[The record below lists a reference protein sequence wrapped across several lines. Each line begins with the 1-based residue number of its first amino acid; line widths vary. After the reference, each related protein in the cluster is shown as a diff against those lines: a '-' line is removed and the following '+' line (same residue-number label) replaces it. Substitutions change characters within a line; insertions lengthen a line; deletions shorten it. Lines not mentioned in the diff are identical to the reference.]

1 MVRKVDG
8 SPGGVRAPQSTTG
21 AAPAPKTTKADGAAK
36 PKDAGYDDVKKKPL
50 SLSGRFKASPL
61 PDGVRTPCDLKSLV
75 AGQRVL
81 AQAGAATGATAKKA
95 AKHEL
100 EGLRLLTDNGAG
112 EPVSVKQVLGSKT
125 GYASRY
131 EAIAAARMSGTDTGF
146 VVQKGGRWFAVEADK
161 SGTGDKTASSDN
173 GLNAVEALPPYNE
186 DGIASLRK
194 DLKQALADGD
204 GARASSLRLTLA
216 SALFGV
222 PEREIVF
229 NRNETDRVAGKINL
243 VDLPKEELGR
253 HGPEHD
259 HGEEFTPGE
268 KTAIEVDVD
277 LLLGETGNPL
287 GVLFHESSHQADYE
301 LAQKWVRAYEKD
313 TGQRFAPSKDG
324 DASFTVWL
332 NEHSSGK
339 KTPAISRADAAVV
352 TDATRRGVNGNT
364 EARAYLGAFLGAL
377 EAGSPEAAKDQLVT
391 WAKGQPSR
399 IPSPGLNVENELFRK
414 MESAYRAMPK
424 DQRAA
429 FDAAL
434 KEAKAVPNSP
444 LARFDHATALKLKG

>member
-8 SPGGVRAPQSTTG
+8 GSPGIRAPQSTVGT
-21 AAPAPKTTKADGAAK
+21 APAPKTTKADGAAT

-50 SLSGRFKASPL
+50 SLSGRFKATPL
-61 PDGVRTPCDLKSLV
+61 PEGVSSLSDLKSLV

-95 AKHEL
+95 GKHAL
-100 EGLRLLTDNGAG
+100 DGLTLVFNAAG
-112 EPVSVKQVLGSKT
+112 ESVSVKQVLGSKT

-146 VVQKGGRWFAVEADK
+146 VVQKDGRWYAVEADK
-161 SGTGDKTASSDN
+161 SGTGNKTTSSEN
-173 GLNAVEALPPYNE
+173 GLDAVQALPPYNE

-194 DLKQALADGD
+194 DLKQAIADGD
-204 GARASSLRLTLA
+204 VDRVKSLRLTLA

-222 PEREIVF
+222 PESEIAMI
-229 NRNETDRVAGKINL
+229 RSSSDRVAGKINIL
-243 VDLPKEELGR
+243 DLPEGELGD

-259 HGEEFTPGE
+259 AGEEFTPGK
-268 KTAIEVDVD
+268 KTAIELDRD

-301 LAQKWVRAYEKD
+301 LAQQWVGAYEKD
-313 TGQRFAPSKDG
+313 TGKRFVPSKDG
-324 DASFTVWL
+324 DAAFTTWL
-332 NEHSSGK
+332 DAHASGK
-339 KTPAISRADAAVV
+339 KKPAISRADAAVV

-377 EAGSPEAAKDQLVT
+377 EAGSPEAAKDQLLT
-391 WAKGQPSR
+391 WAKGQPRR
-399 IPSPGLNVENELFRK
+399 IPTPGLSVENEMFRK
-414 MESAYRAMPK
+414 METAYRSMSK
-424 DQRAA
+424 DQKAA
-429 FDAAL
+429 FDAAMT
-434 KEAKAVPNSP
+434 EAQKLPDSP